1 MNAVVKILLTR
12 LRIGSELRSSRGN
25 TFRVTGAFVRVSG
38 RGHEAP
44 YLELEWR
51 KDGKSPETVVLPI
64 GLLAHKARGSTH
76 VRGSG
81 GPIDWQS
88 VPRLH
93 QLERRGGT
101 FTCRLGVAGQ
111 CWNPGQRVP
120 SNPIIG
126 PADVTYTLHYNGQVT
141 AKVDRL
147 D

>member
-1 MNAVVKILLTR
+1 VSPKKWIRFLVPSRPFAVITDE
-12 LRIGSELRSSRGN
+12 GW
-25 TFRVTGAFVRVSG
+25 VR
-38 RGHEAP
+38 R
-44 YLELEWR
+44 
-51 KDGKSPETVVLPI
+51 
-64 GLLAHKARGSTH
+64 
-76 VRGSG
+76 
-81 GPIDWQS
+81 
-88 VPRLH
+88 